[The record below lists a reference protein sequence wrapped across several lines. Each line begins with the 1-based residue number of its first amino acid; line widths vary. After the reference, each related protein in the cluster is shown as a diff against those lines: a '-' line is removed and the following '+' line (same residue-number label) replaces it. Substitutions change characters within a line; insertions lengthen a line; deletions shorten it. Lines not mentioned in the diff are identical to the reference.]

1 MKYPKLRWL
10 EVGIRTPVTDNE
22 ASVLVDTLVQMC
34 GRGVLE
40 RDGWLYTYFEEPDDL
55 SGFIELL
62 RSRINSAIG
71 NEEIH
76 LVTRWQANEDWS
88 EKWKR
93 GLGPKRITDTIVV
106 CPSWVQ
112 FQPEP
117 DDIVIVIDP
126 GMAFGTAEHGTTR
139 GSLRLLASALQVDDR
154 ILDVG
159 SGSGILAIVAVA
171 LGASEAIAIEGDS
184 PSFEALQKNAER
196 NAVSSRIK
204 CIEEWA
210 DADSLQVM
218 GPVDG
223 IVANIE
229 TGVLCSFLP
238 AFRNA
243 LIEDGWL
250 VMSGIL
256 SMEWPRFLENTRAE
270 GFSCAKVDRDGEWT
284 SGLFKNV

>member
-10 EVGIRTPVTDNE
+10 EVGIRAPVTDNE
-22 ASVLVDTLVQMC
+22 ASILVDTLVQMC

-40 RDGWLYTYFEEPDDL
+40 RDGWLYTYFEEPGDL

-62 RSRINSAIG
+62 RSRVSSAVG

-106 CPSWVQ
+106 RPSWVQ
-112 FQPEP
+112 FNPEP

-139 GSLRLLASALQVDDR
+139 GSLRLLARALKVDDR

-159 SGSGILAIVAVA
+159 SGSGILAIAATA

-184 PSFEALQKNAER
+184 PSFEALQKNVEE
-196 NAVSSRIK
+196 NAVSSRIN
-204 CIEEWA
+204 CVEEWA
-210 DADSLQVM
+210 DTQSLQAM

-238 AFRNA
+238 TFRNV

-250 VMSGIL
+250 VLSGIL
-256 SMEWPRFLENTRAE
+256 SMEWPRFLENTKAE
-270 GFSCAKVDRDGEWT
+270 GFRCVEVDSDGEWT
-284 SGLFKNV
+284 SGLFRSV

>member
-40 RDGWLYTYFEEPDDL
+40 RDGWLYTYFEEPDAL
-55 SGFIELL
+55 SGFIALL

-71 NEEIH
+71 NEEIQ

-159 SGSGILAIVAVA
+159 SGSGILAIVAAA

>member
-112 FQPEP
+112 LQPEP

-159 SGSGILAIVAVA
+159 SGSGILAIVAAA

>member
-22 ASVLVDTLVQMC
+22 ASILVDILVQMC

-40 RDGWLYTYFEEPDDL
+40 RDGWLYTYFEEPDEL

-62 RSRINSAIG
+62 RSRISSAIG

-112 FQPEP
+112 FHPEP

-159 SGSGILAIVAVA
+159 SGSGILAIAAAA

-184 PSFEALQKNAER
+184 ASFEALQKNAER
-196 NAVSSRIK
+196 NAVSSRIN
-204 CIEEWA
+204 CVEEWA
-210 DADSLQVM
+210 DTHSLQAM

-229 TGVLCSFLP
+229 TNVLRPFLP
-238 AFRNA
+238 TFRNA
-243 LIEDGWL
+243 LIEGGWL
-250 VMSGIL
+250 VLSGIL

-270 GFSCAKVDRDGEWT
+270 GFRCVEVDRDGEWT
-284 SGLFKNV
+284 SGLFRSV

>member
-22 ASVLVDTLVQMC
+22 ASILVDILVQMC

-40 RDGWLYTYFEEPDDL
+40 RDGWLYTYFEEPDEL

-62 RSRINSAIG
+62 RSRISSAIG

-112 FQPEP
+112 FHPEP

-159 SGSGILAIVAVA
+159 SGSGILAIAAAA

-184 PSFEALQKNAER
+184 ASFEALQKNAER
-196 NAVSSRIK
+196 NAVSSRIN
-204 CIEEWA
+204 CVEEWA
-210 DADSLQVM
+210 DTHSLQAM

-229 TGVLCSFLP
+229 TNVLRPFLP
-238 AFRNA
+238 TFRNA
-243 LIEDGWL
+243 LIEGGWL
-250 VMSGIL
+250 VLSGIL
-256 SMEWPRFLENTRAE
+256 SMEWPRFLENTRTE
-270 GFSCAKVDRDGEWT
+270 GFRCVEVDRDGEWT
-284 SGLFKNV
+284 SGLFRSV

>member
-1 MKYPKLRWL
+1 MKYPKFRWL

-22 ASVLVDTLVQMC
+22 ALVLVDTLVQMC

-40 RDGWLYTYFEEPDDL
+40 RDGWFYTYFEEPGDL

-62 RSRINSAIG
+62 RSRVSPAIG

-106 CPSWVQ
+106 RPSWVQ
-112 FQPEP
+112 FHPEP

-139 GSLRLLASALQVDDR
+139 GSLRLLARALKVDDQ

-159 SGSGILAIVAVA
+159 SGSGILAIAAAA

-184 PSFEALQKNAER
+184 ASFEALQKNVER
-196 NAVSSRIK
+196 NAVSSRIN
-204 CIEEWA
+204 CVEEWA
-210 DADSLQVM
+210 DTHSLQAM

-229 TGVLCSFLP
+229 TNVLRPFLP
-238 AFRNA
+238 TFRNA
-243 LIEDGWL
+243 LIEGGWL
-250 VMSGIL
+250 VLSGIL

-270 GFSCAKVDRDGEWT
+270 GFRCVEVDRDGEWT
-284 SGLFKNV
+284 SGLFRSV

>member
-10 EVGIRTPVTDNE
+10 EVGMRTPVTDNE
-22 ASVLVDTLVQMC
+22 ALVLVDTLVQMC

-40 RDGWLYTYFEEPDDL
+40 RDGWLYTYFEEPDDP

-62 RSRINSAIG
+62 RSRINSAIS

-93 GLGPKRITDTIVV
+93 GLGPRRITDSIVV
-106 CPSWVQ
+106 RPSWVQ
-112 FQPEP
+112 FHPEP

-159 SGSGILAIVAVA
+159 SGSGILAIVAAA

>member
-1 MKYPKLRWL
+1 MKYPKFRWL

-22 ASVLVDTLVQMC
+22 ALVLVDTLVQMC

-40 RDGWLYTYFEEPDDL
+40 RDGWFYTYFEEPGDL

-62 RSRINSAIG
+62 RSRVSPAIG

-106 CPSWVQ
+106 RPSWVQ
-112 FQPEP
+112 FHPEP

-126 GMAFGTAEHGTTR
+126 GMAFGTAEHGTIR
-139 GSLRLLASALQVDDR
+139 GSLRLLASALKVDDR

-159 SGSGILAIVAVA
+159 SGSGILAIAAAA
-171 LGASEAIAIEGDS
+171 LGASEAIAIEGDL
-184 PSFEALQKNAER
+184 PSFEALQKNVQE
-196 NAVSSRIK
+196 NAVSSRIN
-204 CIEEWA
+204 CVEEWA
-210 DADSLQVM
+210 DAQSLQAM

-229 TGVLCSFLP
+229 TDVLCSFLP

-270 GFSCAKVDRDGEWT
+270 GFRCAEVDRDGEWT
-284 SGLFKNV
+284 SGLFKSV

>member
-1 MKYPKLRWL
+1 
-10 EVGIRTPVTDNE
+10 
-22 ASVLVDTLVQMC
+22 MC

-159 SGSGILAIVAVA
+159 SGSGILAIVAAA

>member
-40 RDGWLYTYFEEPDDL
+40 RDGWLYTYFEEPGDL
-55 SGFIELL
+55 SGFVELL

-93 GLGPKRITDTIVV
+93 GLGPKRITDSIVV
-106 CPSWVQ
+106 RPSWVQ
-112 FQPEP
+112 FHPEP

-139 GSLRLLASALQVDDR
+139 GSLRLLASALKVDDR

-159 SGSGILAIVAVA
+159 SGSGILAIAAAA
-171 LGASEAIAIEGDS
+171 LGASEAIAIEGDL
-184 PSFEALQKNAER
+184 PSFEALQKNVQE
-196 NAVSSRIK
+196 NAVSSRIN
-204 CIEEWA
+204 CVEEWA
-210 DADSLQVM
+210 DAQSLQAM

-229 TGVLCSFLP
+229 TDVLCSFLP

-270 GFSCAKVDRDGEWT
+270 GFRCAEVDRDGEWT
-284 SGLFKNV
+284 SGLFKSV

>member
-1 MKYPKLRWL
+1 MKYPTLRWL
-10 EVGIRTPVTDNE
+10 EVGIRAPVTDNE
-22 ASVLVDTLVQMC
+22 ALVLVDTLVQMC

-40 RDGWLYTYFEEPDDL
+40 RDGWLYTYFEEPVEL

-62 RSRINSAIG
+62 RSRINFATG

-93 GLGPKRITDTIVV
+93 GLGPKRITDSIVV
-106 CPSWVQ
+106 RPSWVQ
-112 FQPEP
+112 FHPEP

-139 GSLRLLASALQVDDR
+139 GSLRLLTSALQVDDR

-159 SGSGILAIVAVA
+159 SGSGILAIAAAA

-184 PSFEALQKNAER
+184 PSFEALQKNVEE
-196 NAVSSRIK
+196 NAVSSRIN
-204 CIEEWA
+204 CVEEWA
-210 DADSLQVM
+210 DAQSLQAM

-238 AFRNA
+238 AFRNV

-270 GFSCAKVDRDGEWT
+270 GFRCTEVDRDGEWT

>member
-22 ASVLVDTLVQMC
+22 ASILVGTLVQMC

-55 SGFIELL
+55 SGFIEVL
-62 RSRINSAIG
+62 RARVSSTIG
-71 NEEIH
+71 NEKIQ
-76 LVTRWQANEDWS
+76 LVARWQENEDWS

-112 FQPEP
+112 FNPEP
-117 DDIVIVIDP
+117 EDIVIEIDP

-139 GSLRLLASALQVDDR
+139 GSLRLLSRALKVDDR

-159 SGSGILAIVAVA
+159 SGSGILAIAAAA
-171 LGASEAIAIEGDS
+171 LGASEATAIEGDP
-184 PSFEALQKNAER
+184 PSFEALQKNVER

-204 CIEEWA
+204 CIEEWV

-229 TGVLCSFLP
+229 TGVLHPFLP

-243 LIEDGWL
+243 LIQDGWL
-250 VMSGIL
+250 ILSGIL
-256 SMEWPRFLENTRAE
+256 SMEWPDFLEDTRAE
-270 GFSCAKVDRDGEWT
+270 GFRCVEVDRDEEWT
-284 SGLFKNV
+284 SGLFNIV

>member
-40 RDGWLYTYFEEPDDL
+40 RDGWLYTYFEEPGDL
-55 SGFIELL
+55 SGFVELL

-93 GLGPKRITDTIVV
+93 GLGPKRITDSIVV
-106 CPSWVQ
+106 RPSWVQ
-112 FQPEP
+112 FHPEP

-126 GMAFGTAEHGTTR
+126 GMDFGTAEHGTTR
-139 GSLRLLASALQVDDR
+139 GSLRLLASALKVDDR

-159 SGSGILAIVAVA
+159 SGSGILAIAAAA
-171 LGASEAIAIEGDS
+171 LGASEAIAIEGDL
-184 PSFEALQKNAER
+184 PSFEALQKNVQE
-196 NAVSSRIK
+196 NAVSSRIN
-204 CIEEWA
+204 CVEEWA
-210 DADSLQVM
+210 DAQSLQAM

-229 TGVLCSFLP
+229 TDVLCSFLP

-256 SMEWPRFLENTRAE
+256 SMEWPCFLENTRAE
-270 GFSCAKVDRDGEWT
+270 GFRCAEVDRDGEWT
-284 SGLFKNV
+284 SGLFKSV

>member
-10 EVGIRTPVTDNE
+10 EVVICTPVTDNE

-139 GSLRLLASALQVDDR
+139 GSLRPLASALQVDDR

-159 SGSGILAIVAVA
+159 SGSGILAIVAAA

>member
-1 MKYPKLRWL
+1 MKYPKFRWL

-40 RDGWLYTYFEEPDDL
+40 RDGRLYTYFEEPDDL

-93 GLGPKRITDTIVV
+93 GLGPRRITDSIVV
-106 CPSWVQ
+106 RPSWVQ

-159 SGSGILAIVAVA
+159 SGSGILAIVAAA

>member
-1 MKYPKLRWL
+1 
-10 EVGIRTPVTDNE
+10 
-22 ASVLVDTLVQMC
+22 
-34 GRGVLE
+34 VLE
-40 RDGWLYTYFEEPDDL
+40 RDGWLYTYFEEPGDL

-62 RSRINSAIG
+62 RSRVSSAIG

-106 CPSWVQ
+106 RPSWVQ
-112 FQPEP
+112 FNPEP

-139 GSLRLLASALQVDDR
+139 GSLRLLARALKVDDR

-159 SGSGILAIVAVA
+159 SGSGILAIAAAA

-184 PSFEALQKNAER
+184 PSFEALQKNVEE
-196 NAVSSRIK
+196 NAVSSRIN
-204 CIEEWA
+204 CVEEWA
-210 DADSLQVM
+210 DTQSLQAM

-238 AFRNA
+238 TFRNA

-250 VMSGIL
+250 VLSGIL
-256 SMEWPRFLENTRAE
+256 SMEWPRFLENTKAE
-270 GFSCAKVDRDGEWT
+270 GFRCVEVDRDGEWT
-284 SGLFKNV
+284 SGLFRSV

>member
-1 MKYPKLRWL
+1 
-10 EVGIRTPVTDNE
+10 VTDNE
-22 ASVLVDTLVQMC
+22 ASILVDILVQMC

-40 RDGWLYTYFEEPDDL
+40 RDGWLYTYFEEPDEL

-62 RSRINSAIG
+62 RSRISPAIG

-112 FQPEP
+112 FHPEP

-159 SGSGILAIVAVA
+159 SGSGILAIAAAA

-184 PSFEALQKNAER
+184 ASFEALQKNAER
-196 NAVSSRIK
+196 NAVSSRIN
-204 CIEEWA
+204 CVEEWA
-210 DADSLQVM
+210 DTHSLQAM

-229 TGVLCSFLP
+229 TNVLRPFLP
-238 AFRNA
+238 TFRNA
-243 LIEDGWL
+243 LIEGGWL
-250 VMSGIL
+250 VLSGIL

-270 GFSCAKVDRDGEWT
+270 GFRCVEVDRDGEWT
-284 SGLFKNV
+284 SGLFRSV

>member
-22 ASVLVDTLVQMC
+22 ASILVDILVQMC

-40 RDGWLYTYFEEPDDL
+40 RDGWLYTYFEEPDEL
-55 SGFIELL
+55 SGFIEFL
-62 RSRINSAIG
+62 RSRISSAIG

-112 FQPEP
+112 FHPEP

-159 SGSGILAIVAVA
+159 SGSGILAIAAAA

-184 PSFEALQKNAER
+184 ASFEALQKNAER
-196 NAVSSRIK
+196 NAVSSRIN
-204 CIEEWA
+204 CVEEWA
-210 DADSLQVM
+210 DTHSLQAM

-229 TGVLCSFLP
+229 TNVLRPFLP
-238 AFRNA
+238 IFRNA
-243 LIEDGWL
+243 LIEGGWL
-250 VMSGIL
+250 VLSGIL

-270 GFSCAKVDRDGEWT
+270 GFRCVEVDRDGEWT
-284 SGLFKNV
+284 SGLFRSV

>member
-22 ASVLVDTLVQMC
+22 ASILVDILVQMC

-40 RDGWLYTYFEEPDDL
+40 RDGWLYTYFEEPDEL

-62 RSRINSAIG
+62 RSRISPAIG

-112 FQPEP
+112 FHPEP

-159 SGSGILAIVAVA
+159 SGSGILAIAAAA

-184 PSFEALQKNAER
+184 ASFEALQKNAER
-196 NAVSSRIK
+196 NAVSSRIN
-204 CIEEWA
+204 CVEEWA
-210 DADSLQVM
+210 DTHSLQAM

-229 TGVLCSFLP
+229 TNVLRPFLP
-238 AFRNA
+238 TFRNA
-243 LIEDGWL
+243 LIEGGWL
-250 VMSGIL
+250 VLSGIL

-270 GFSCAKVDRDGEWT
+270 GFRCVEVDRDGEWT
-284 SGLFKNV
+284 SGLFRSV